1 MPTSARPAALH
12 RHAETAAPSAGRAA
26 ARPHARPHARPR
38 GFTLI
43 ELLIALAI
51 VAMAAAVALPSLVRR
66 LDAAF
71 SDADLQQAQTSAQV
85 LPARVATLGIDV
97 RLDKAALSQALPDGA
112 LPLDIPRG
120 WDISIEV
127 APQLTRSGSCE
138 AGSWRLREPLGGRRW
153 RFAIARLTCEVSVLE
168 LGEFDR

>member
-1 MPTSARPAALH
+1 MPTSARPAPPH
-12 RHAETAAPSAGRAA
+12 RHVDGAA
-26 ARPHARPHARPR
+26 ACASGAASRSRGVD

-51 VAMAAAVALPSLVRR
+51 VALAAAVALPSLVRR

-71 SDADLQQAQTSAQV
+71 SDADLQQTQTSAQV
-85 LPARVATLGIDV
+85 LPARVATLGIDL
-97 RLDKAALSQALPDGA
+97 RLDKAALSQPLPDGA

-120 WDISIEV
+120 WEATV
-127 APQLTRSGSCE
+127 EAAPQLTRSGSCE
-138 AGSWRLREPLGGRRW
+138 AGSWRLREPVGGRRW
-153 RFAIARLTCEVSVLE
+153 RFAITQLTCEVRVVE

>member
-1 MPTSARPAALH
+1 MPTSAKPEPQHPRAEAA
-12 RHAETAAPSAGRAA
+12 AAPLTRCAA
-26 ARPHARPHARPR
+26 SPPR

-51 VAMAAAVALPSLVRR
+51 LALAAAVALPNLVRR

-71 SDADLQQAQTSAQV
+71 SEADLQQTQSSAQV
-85 LPARVATLGIDV
+85 LPARVATLGIDL
-97 RLDKAALSQALPDGA
+97 RLDKAAMGRALPDGA

-120 WDISIEV
+120 WEATVEV
-127 APQLTRSGSCE
+127 APQLTRGGSCV
-138 AGSWRLREPLGGRRW
+138 AGAWRLREPVGGRRW
-153 RFAIARLTCEVSVLE
+153 RFAMAQLTCEVSVSE